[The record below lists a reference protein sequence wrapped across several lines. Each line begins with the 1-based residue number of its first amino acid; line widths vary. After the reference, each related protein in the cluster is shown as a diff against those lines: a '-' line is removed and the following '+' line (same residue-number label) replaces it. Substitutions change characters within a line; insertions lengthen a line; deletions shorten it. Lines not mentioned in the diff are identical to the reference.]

1 MNSPKGNSWSK
12 ERLEQVY
19 TDFEVERPEQVSN
32 LVTPV
37 VDKPLHQNSI
47 ARAIV
52 VLGAAAA
59 LALIGWIA
67 FNGKSKP
74 DSVVEEPTAT
84 PVEDAQGNSEGWK
97 AAASQGTAN
106 GLPVDVPTKT
116 PTPTATPTSPPT
128 AKPTQ
133 KPTPAPVAKPTPA
146 KPVAVPPTA
155 PPKPQI
161 VYKTIVKTVP
171 VPSKPTPV
179 IVSKPPKAS
188 PLPVVRAPVVA
199 KTPPKSF
206 IPIGGSG
213 SRQPRSPTAKTARK
227 PLASENVLLS
237 NSNRRVK
244 RDTLIPGTSVVGH
257 LLSPLQSSSGKQNSP
272 GTTSMKVALDQPL
285 RMMSGQQIPAGTM
298 VVFSATV
305 DPQNGAIAA
314 VSGDAWHN
322 GKTISIPQGAI
333 SLQATNKQPLIAT
346 SFKPRMA
353 DLAKAD
359 TKNALLG
366 AAGQVG
372 DELTKSTA
380 SINVGSSSTIIQ
392 QTNNPNI
399 LGAVLK
405 GGFQTWATDQRQR
418 TQTEA
423 SQIIA
428 TQSIQYL
435 PQGTAVTLTVDS
447 PVQVGIPQ

>member
-1 MNSPKGNSWSK
+1 VSSSKGNSWSK

-19 TDFEVERPEQVSN
+19 TDFEVDRPEQISN

-37 VDKPLHQNSI
+37 IKKPLHQNSI

-52 VLGAAAA
+52 VLIAAAA

-74 DSVVEEPTAT
+74 ESVVEELGAP
-84 PVEDAQGNSEGWK
+84 PIEDAQGNSEGWK

-116 PTPTATPTSPPT
+116 PSPMATPTSAPT
-128 AKPTQ
+128 AKPT
-133 KPTPAPVAKPTPA
+133 PIAKPTSA
-146 KPVAVPPTA
+146 KPVAVRPTVPA
-155 PPKPQI
+155 KPQI
-161 VYKTIVKTVP
+161 VYKTIYKTLP
-171 VPSKPTPV
+171 SPSKPAPV
-179 IVSKPPKAS
+179 VMSKP
-188 PLPVVRAPVVA
+188 LIPVVKAPVVA
-199 KTPPKSF
+199 KAPPKSF
-206 IPIGGSG
+206 IPIGGG
-213 SRQPRSPTAKTARK
+213 SRQPRSPTVKTVRK
-227 PLASENVLLS
+227 PLASENALLS
-237 NSNRRVK
+237 NTNRRVK
-244 RDTLIPGTSVVGH
+244 TDTLIPGTSVVGH
-257 LLSPLQSSSGKQNSP
+257 LLSPMQSSSGKQNSP
-272 GTTSMKVALDQPL
+272 GAISMKVALDQPL
-285 RMMSGQQIPAGTM
+285 RMMSGQQIPAGAM
-298 VVFSATV
+298 LVFAATV

-314 VSGDAWHN
+314 VSGDAWHQ

-333 SLQATNKQPLIAT
+333 SVQAANKQPLIAT

-359 TKNALLG
+359 TNNALLG

-392 QTNNPNI
+392 QTNTPNY

-405 GGFQTWATDQRQR
+405 GGFQNWATDQRQR

-423 SQIIA
+423 SGIIA

>member
-1 MNSPKGNSWSK
+1 VSSPKGNSWSK

-19 TDFEVERPEQVSN
+19 TDFEADRPEQVSN

-52 VLGAAAA
+52 VLGAAAS
-59 LALIGWIA
+59 LALVGWIA

-74 DSVVEEPTAT
+74 EAVVDETTTT

-106 GLPVDVPTKT
+106 GLPVDVPVKTPT
-116 PTPTATPTSPPT
+116 PTPTATPTPKSSP
-128 AKPTQ
+128 
-133 KPTPAPVAKPTPA
+133 VIKPTPA
-146 KPVAVPPTA
+146 KPVAVRPTA

-161 VYKTIVKTVP
+161 VYKTVP
-171 VPSKPTPV
+171 APSKPAP
-179 IVSKPPKAS
+179 IIISKPPKMTPA
-188 PLPVVRAPVVA
+188 PVVRAPLVA
-199 KTPPKSF
+199 KAPPKSF

-213 SRQPRSPTAKTARK
+213 SRQTRSPTVKTARR
-227 PLASENVLLS
+227 PLASENILLS
-237 NSNRRVK
+237 KTSNTQVK
-244 RDTLIPGTSVVGH
+244 QDTLIPGTSVVGH
-257 LLSPLQSSSGKQNSP
+257 LLSPMQSSSSGSKSAP
-272 GTTSMKVALDQPL
+272 GATTIKVALDQPL
-285 RMMSGQQIPAGTM
+285 KTIGTQQIPAGAM
-298 VVFSATV
+298 VIFSATV
-305 DPQNGAIAA
+305 DPQNGAIAS

-322 GKTISIPQGAI
+322 GRTISIPPGAI
-333 SLQATNKQPLIAT
+333 SIQAANKQPLIAT

-359 TKNALLG
+359 TNNALLG

-380 SINVGSSSTIIQ
+380 SINVGNGSTIIQ
-392 QTNNPNI
+392 QTNTPNY

-405 GGFQTWATDQRQR
+405 GGFQNWATDQRQR

-435 PQGTAVTLTVDS
+435 SQGTSVTLTVDS
-447 PVQVGIPQ
+447 PAQVSIPQ